1 MAHRRGGREI
11 LKDPHIG
18 AFGVI
23 RLCGYFLLSFALWTT
38 LAAPVGK
45 ELCLSFCLSPV
56 PVRLGRWRGSRWQSI
71 RAWLIPLPPPQT
83 GSGWL
88 GFCSWVRRGPGGIV
102 CWKSLAGGAMV
113 LAALLV
119 FWDYWRRSRKYFG
132 GLSGDLAGWFL
143 QRVELWMLAA
153 VWIVEWGAHLL

>member
-1 MAHRRGGREI
+1 MMTLKLQIVIAIAI
-11 LKDPHIG
+11 LAIL
-18 AFGVI
+18 AVLVNMI
-23 RLCGYFLLSFALWTT
+23 RKRSLELKYALVWM
-38 LAAPVGK
+38 
-45 ELCLSFCLSPV
+45 
-56 PVRLGRWRGSRWQSI
+56 
-71 RAWLIPLPPPQT
+71 
-83 GSGWL
+83 
-88 GFCSWVRRGPGGIV
+88 
-102 CWKSLAGGAMV
+102 MV